1 MAKASSSEKNKKI
14 ILAVLLVAA
23 IGIAIYNFTRKPE
36 PRKPSDR
43 PPARA
48 GAPPSTP
55 NIPSSSSPRPAS
67 TANQQE
73 MLYQQ
78 MLADTSPL
86 NFTLISNKGG
96 SAKVS
101 NRGNIFA
108 FYVPPPPPPAPTPP
122 PPPIAL
128 QMVQPQSAVA
138 GTPRDI
144 VLTVTGQG
152 YPPDA
157 QILMDGRPKKT
168 RRVNETTLATDVSAA
183 EYSSAR
189 NATVEVKSQSD
200 PAKFYSNP
208 VPFIVQPAPEP
219 SFKYIGRIGE
229 NGLFEMSGTKEHM
242 RRKRGD
248 LIQNVWRIESITD
261 QAVELTNTTYE
272 IKKRLPMVEKVR

>member
-14 ILAVLLVAA
+14 ILAVLLLGAVV
-23 IGIAIYNFTRKPE
+23 IAVYNFNKKPE
-36 PRKPSDR
+36 PRRSPDR
-43 PPARA
+43 PATRA
-48 GAPPSTP
+48 GAPPTP
-55 NIPSSSSPRPAS
+55 NAPSSGPARPAS
-67 TANQQE
+67 TANEQE
-73 MLYQQ
+73 QLYQQ

-86 NFTLISNKGG
+86 NFALISNKGG
-96 SAKVS
+96 GAKVG

-128 QMVQPQSAVA
+128 QTVQPQSAVA

-157 QILMDGRPKKT
+157 QILMDGRPKNT
-168 RRVNETTLATDVSAA
+168 RRMNETTLATDVAA
-183 EYSSAR
+183 SEYSSAR
-189 NATVEVKSQSD
+189 NATIEVKSQSN
-200 PAKFYSNP
+200 PAKIYSNP
-208 VPFIVQPAPEP
+208 IPFIVQPAPEP
-219 SFKYIGRIGE
+219 TFKYIGRIGE

-242 RRKRGD
+242 RKKRGD
-248 LIQNVWRIESITD
+248 LIQNVWRIDSITD